1 VTWNMIFL
9 YNLKNIT
16 PLGVTEIDWDELI
29 KAKKSVMACD
39 KYFCGN
45 VIAQY
50 DDNIIIIE
58 GATIKSHEY
67 IVPKSKVD
75 HYDGNDLYLNI
86 TRDDMILNFDF

>member
-1 VTWNMIFL
+1 MYYLINS
-9 YNLKNIT
+9 
-16 PLGVTEIDWDELI
+16 VTEIDWNELI
-29 KAKKSVMACD
+29 KLKKSVMACD
-39 KYFCGN
+39 KFFCGN

-50 DDNIIIIE
+50 HDDIIIIE

>member
-1 VTWNMIFL
+1 
-9 YNLKNIT
+9 
-16 PLGVTEIDWDELI
+16 
-29 KAKKSVMACD
+29 
-39 KYFCGN
+39 

-75 HYDGNDLYLNI
+75 HYDGNDLYLNV
-86 TRDDMILNFDF
+86 TCEYMILNFDF